1 MSVKSRRSYNS
12 VRRSEQAGAT
22 RARILETAESLF
34 ISLGYAAVTMENIAR
49 HASVS
54 IATAYLY
61 FPGKAAIVEAMA
73 EAVVSAADLSV
84 EQIERETD
92 PVEQLRSG
100 ARIIRLLNER
110 SWLVADILRS
120 ARGSDEGLERSGR
133 RGSSGTSPQT
143 AARSPPSMPTAGC
156 EQDSGS
162 TRPPTPFTLW
172 PGLTYTGHSSMS
184 AAGPPTGTNGGCSAL
199 AVPNSSVPLLTTCPT
214 TPRRVFLDPGG
225 SHRWP
230 MGRRRGDTR
239 IHPIATPTPDEE
251 GRFAA
256 VGAAPARSIGCTDP
270 SLRQR
275 AYRSWATG
283 PWVERSMTRQFDDAD
298 LGKPVERELHGEG
311 GEQEAEHHLGDEQ
324 AVLDQVLAHLGGPA
338 EHDDVEGEHRDEGPD
353 DDRDD
358 AQRPASAEAV
368 TRNTIP
374 AGFRR

>member
-120 ARGSDEGLERSGR
+120 ARGSDEGLRTVWETWQQRHLAANR
-133 RGSSGTSPQT
+133 RAVT
-143 AARSPPSMPTAGC
+143 ALDATCGLRAGLGI
-156 EQDSGS
+156 DAAADA
-162 TRPPTPFTLW
+162 FYAL
-172 PGLTYTGHSSMS
+172 
-184 AAGPPTGTNGGCSAL
+184 AGPDVYQALVHERGWSADRYERWMFRLGGTEL
-199 AVPNSSVPLLTTCPT
+199 
-214 TPRRVFLDPGG
+214 
-225 SHRWP
+225 
-230 MGRRRGDTR
+230 
-239 IHPIATPTPDEE
+239 I
-251 GRFAA
+251 
-256 VGAAPARSIGCTDP
+256 GAAPDN
-270 SLRQR
+270 L
-275 AYRSWATG
+275 
-283 PWVERSMTRQFDDAD
+283 
-298 LGKPVERELHGEG
+298 
-311 GEQEAEHHLGDEQ
+311 
-324 AVLDQVLAHLGGPA
+324 
-338 EHDDVEGEHRDEGPD
+338 PD
-353 DDRDD
+353 H
-358 AQRPASAEAV
+358 ASP
-368 TRNTIP
+368 RLL
-374 AGFRR
+374 